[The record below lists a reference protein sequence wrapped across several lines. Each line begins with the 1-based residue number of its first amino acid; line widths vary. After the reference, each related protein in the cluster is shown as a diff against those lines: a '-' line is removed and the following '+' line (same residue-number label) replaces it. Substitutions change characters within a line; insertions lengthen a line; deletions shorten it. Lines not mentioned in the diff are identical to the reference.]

1 MSTVVTIRGVG
12 TREKL
17 MGKVRDALL
26 MVTCA
31 KEAGKM
37 ASNTEMANFS
47 VSLAAFSKGTLTMER
62 YRVTVRSNFPTV
74 TFTKVI

>member
-1 MSTVVTIRGVG
+1 MLMVVTIKGVG

-17 MGKVRDALL
+17 MGRVRDALL

-37 ASNTEMANFS
+37 ASSMEMANFS
-47 VSLAAFSKGTLTMER
+47 GSLAAFSKGTLTMER
-62 YRVTVRSNFPTV
+62 YKVTVRSNFQTV